1 MKPVGT
7 NSHKGFIAPSSST
20 SRDKPSNPGQFSCF
34 LRRGALRKVNT
45 GTKCEC
51 ERAECTS
58 EQTFSMNIQDYARRG
73 FPVQPNFS
81 RSAPTN
87 PVWRMRI
94 NVVTALHSLSTT
106 FSPTFIS

>member
-45 GTKCEC
+45 GTKYEC
-51 ERAECTS
+51 KRAKRS
-58 EQTFSMNIQDYARRG
+58 LKQTFFMDMQS
-73 FPVQPNFS
+73 
-81 RSAPTN
+81 
-87 PVWRMRI
+87 
-94 NVVTALHSLSTT
+94 
-106 FSPTFIS
+106 